1 MIDTVVMT
9 IPEMNFKILNYD
21 AFNPSAR
28 GIFIQPYY
36 KLSHGYINCIQTPTK
51 KDKEQKIYKPRLT
64 LSKRLLSGGYSIA
77 LKIEFSAPKLLFK
90 NNFQELEEGDFDK
103 VISIL
108 KKRLYEMS
116 VDVEEDV
123 LRSANVTAI
132 HYSKNIILTTATA
145 SLIINLLRKFD
156 ISQRLDKGDTDYR
169 NDGQALRF
177 HTNAY
182 ELCFYDKMRDLEK
195 ANISEKRAIEDDN
208 YTQYDLF
215 TPLEREKNEILRME
229 LRLNNKKKIAEILRS
244 IGVDPKEMQFFNLF
258 NKENARQCLLYFW
271 DKLIQPSQDIIL
283 LSERDNIVLYH
294 KLKSLGFT
302 DNQILKAM
310 GVLNLIKSDGARAFK
325 QMENKKG
332 NVFCR
337 AKKVLEAIE
346 PESTYLLDVFVSIK
360 DTIET
365 MISINDLKGLKL

>member
-169 NDGQALRF
+169 WKRQGQ
-177 HTNAY
+177 
-182 ELCFYDKMRDLEK
+182 
-195 ANISEKRAIEDDN
+195 
-208 YTQYDLF
+208 
-215 TPLEREKNEILRME
+215 
-229 LRLNNKKKIAEILRS
+229 
-244 IGVDPKEMQFFNLF
+244 
-258 NKENARQCLLYFW
+258 
-271 DKLIQPSQDIIL
+271 
-283 LSERDNIVLYH
+283 
-294 KLKSLGFT
+294 
-302 DNQILKAM
+302 
-310 GVLNLIKSDGARAFK
+310 
-325 QMENKKG
+325 
-332 NVFCR
+332 
-337 AKKVLEAIE
+337 
-346 PESTYLLDVFVSIK
+346 
-360 DTIET
+360 
-365 MISINDLKGLKL
+365 